1 MPTSRLASRQMSTGS
16 MSLVAPHRASPPSG
30 SSVEDLKV
38 TRDEVV
44 VEENGDVSE
53 SVDGAKLGS

>member
-1 MPTSRLASRQMSTGS
+1 